1 MCVLINGVIIF
12 FGDIWCKCILI
23 NVFILIWMLVVNVE
37 IYKLIG
43 INENKISNVIIII
56 IVIMIKFKLNM
67 VLFFLINLF
76 FL

>member
-1 MCVLINGVIIF
+1 
-12 FGDIWCKCILI
+12 
-23 NVFILIWMLVVNVE
+23 MLVVNVE
-37 IYKLIG
+37 IYKLMG